1 MSGFPNLGWLRALL
15 LSVLALLLTL
25 ALAAVVALALVLE
38 PAPRVVARDDV
49 GVADVERAVALLRQH
64 DPRLAAGA
72 GLRRV
77 ALSERELDLLA
88 GHAAQ
93 RLAGGEA
100 RVVLH
105 AAGGAAGGSAGG
117 GGAAVAARAQVLASL
132 PLAGRWLNLELDWRP
147 APGLPRLARVRLGAL
162 ALPPGWAL
170 AAARALAAQRGWPAA
185 ELLRALADVEQVTIL
200 PGRVVVAYRL
210 GPQTLDRLRGALVAP
225 AQQQR
230 LRVHAAALDAAA
242 RAHGGFAVPLPRLL
256 EPLLALAAE
265 RAAAGEDAADEYR
278 AALLVLTLHAT
289 QRRLEALVPAAA
301 DAPWPPAQVLTLHG
315 RHDFAQ
321 HFLISALVAAEAG
334 SPLAD
339 AVGLWKEFDDL
350 RPGGSGFSFADL
362 AADRAGTRFGEL
374 ALAAPQRLHARLGR
388 GFGDAELMPDAR
400 DLPEFLTQAE
410 FARRYGGVGQP
421 AFERLRATIEAR
433 LDALALYR

>member
-1 MSGFPNLGWLRALL
+1 MAWFPDIGWRRALL
-15 LSVLALLLTL
+15 LTVIALLLML
-25 ALAAVVALALVLE
+25 ALAAVVALALAVE
-38 PAPRVVARDDV
+38 GAPRVGPRDDV
-49 GVADVERAVALLRQH
+49 AVADVDRAVALLRQH
-64 DPRLAAGA
+64 DPRRATTAQ
-72 GLRRV
+72 LRRLV
-77 ALSERELDLLA
+77 VTERDLDLLA
-88 GHAAQ
+88 SHAA
-93 RLAGGEA
+93 RRFGGAHA
-100 RVVLH
+100 RVALD
-105 AAGGAAGGSAGG
+105 GEG
-117 GGAAVAARAQVLASL
+117 RRLKVLASL
-132 PLAGRWLNLELDWRP
+132 PLPAKRWLNVELRWRQ
-147 APGLPRLARVRLGAL
+147 AAGLPRLEHARAGALPLPPHWVGAL
-162 ALPPGWAL
+162 ARRFGEHQGLPAD
-170 AAARALAAQRGWPAA
+170 A
-185 ELLRALADVEQVTIL
+185 LLRALDDVEQVTIV

-210 GPQTLDRLRGALVAP
+210 GPQTLARLRGALVAP

-230 LRVHAAALDAAA
+230 LRHYASALDAAA
-242 RAHGGFAVPLPRLL
+242 RAHGGFVVPLPPLL
-256 EPLLALAAE
+256 APLLALAAE
-265 RAAAGEDAADEYR
+265 RSAAGEDSADEHR

-289 QRRLEALVPAAA
+289 QRRLDALVPAAA

-374 ALAAPQRLHARLGR
+374 ALAAPQRLHERLPR
-388 GFGDAELMPDAR
+388 GFTDAALMPDAR

-421 AFERLRATIEAR
+421 AFERLRAQIEAR